1 MTKKLDDQKLKV
13 DQINAKRKEM
23 QEENG
28 APKLS
33 ALNQRWDE
41 LIRKNSHLSNAIA
54 NLEMEVKQYR
64 DITGVNFQQENTKTE
79 SDDDL

>member
-1 MTKKLDDQKLKV
+1 
-13 DQINAKRKEM
+13 M
-23 QEENG
+23 QEGNG
-28 APKLS
+28 APKLI

-64 DITGVNFQQENTKTE
+64 DITGVSLQQDDTKMDT
-79 SDDDL
+79 DDDI